1 MGLTSFV
8 FKHLL
13 EILINKFISG
23 KEPPY
28 PLIRRFNGPPQA
40 SLGISE
46 KRKISC
52 PCQDSNPG
60 SSSL

>member
-1 MGLTSFV
+1 MGLNSFV

-13 EILINKFISG
+13 EILINKFLWERTPVPID
-23 KEPPY
+23 KEVEWTP
-28 PLIRRFNGPPQA
+28 RA